1 MKNQRKII
9 TLKNGLRIVL
19 EKHKSSKICSAEI
32 LVASGISYETPETA
46 GTSHFIEHMFFKG
59 SLKRSALDIA
69 VEMDEI
75 GGYLNAYTARECTC
89 FYARMLSEHT
99 EKALDILCDMVRNP
113 RLDENDIELEKGV
126 IKEEISMYEDSA
138 EDMCAD
144 TFYENVW
151 KNSMLGCD
159 ILGSKET
166 VDAVT
171 KESLQAHLKR
181 FYAPERTVISIS
193 GNFDEKAVVAI
204 CKSYFADL
212 RNTGF
217 PLNPV
222 SAKYTPHTVTVR
234 KNVMQ
239 NQLILGFPAMPVGS
253 DSREPA
259 LLISS
264 VLGNTPSSRLF
275 QHIREKLGLVY
286 SIDTACVSYLRAG
299 VFTVTMGL
307 NEKSEERALRETLK
321 IISEFGSTVT
331 EKELARAKEQA
342 VTSFVMELES
352 VSALA
357 SRNGRNL
364 LFYDKIIPEDDI
376 VANIRAVTLDDI
388 RKTAKEM
395 FDFSKI
401 SICVTGKTK
410 SKKAYKEIINSAIQ
424 GSNGND

>member
-9 TLKNGLRIVL
+9 TLKNGLRIVF
-19 EKHKSSKICSAEI
+19 EKNKNSKICAAEI
-32 LVASGISYETPETA
+32 WVASGVSYELPENA

-59 SLKRSALDIA
+59 SHKRSALDIA

-75 GGYLNAYTARECTC
+75 GGYLNAYTARENTL

-99 EKALDILCDMVRNP
+99 EKALDILFDMVRNP
-113 RLDENDIELEKGV
+113 RLDESDIELEKGV

-151 KNSMLGCD
+151 KNSMLGCN
-159 ILGSKET
+159 ILGSEET

-171 KESLQAHLKR
+171 KESLQAHLKK
-181 FYAPERTVISIS
+181 FYVPERMVISIS
-193 GNFDEKAVVAI
+193 GNFDEKSVLAI

-212 RNTGF
+212 KNTGF

-222 SAKYTPHTVTVR
+222 YAEYTPHTVTVR
-234 KNVMQ
+234 KNVTQ
-239 NQLILGFPAMPVGS
+239 NQLILGFSGVALK
-253 DSREPA
+253 DKRREAA
-259 LLISS
+259 LLVSS
-264 VLGNTPSSRLF
+264 ILGSSPSSRLF

-286 SIDTACVSYLRAG
+286 SIETACVSYLESG
-299 VFTVTMGL
+299 VFTVAMGL
-307 NEKSEERALRETLK
+307 NEKSEEMAISETLK
-321 IISEFGSTVT
+321 IISEFSATVT

-342 VTSFVMELES
+342 VTGFVMELES
-352 VSALA
+352 ISALA

-364 LFYDKIIPEDDI
+364 LLYNKIVPEEDI
-376 VANIRAVTLDDI
+376 IANIRSVTLDDI
-388 RKTAKEM
+388 RKTADEL
-395 FDFSKI
+395 FDLSKI

-424 GSNGND
+424 GSNENG